1 MARAD
6 RPVRSDKEE
15 RRSDG
20 IGHTIRSV
28 EERREA
34 VLELSFDG
42 LSNRA
47 ITDVLGVDHAT
58 VLNDRKAIDSEN
70 SLHLDGDDTRN
81 GENSPSSN
89 RKAIREKN
97 EQLAA
102 KEMAAPTGMF
112 ETIVIDPP

>member
-58 VLNDRKAIDSEN
+58 VLIKRSTVKIHHISMATIPAMVKIHQA
-70 SLHLDGDDTRN
+70 LIAKPFVKRMN
-81 GENSPSSN
+81 G
-89 RKAIREKN
+89 
-97 EQLAA
+97 
-102 KEMAAPTGMF
+102 
-112 ETIVIDPP
+112 